1 MKKTLSHACMMVL
14 VLLCTGKVIFSQ
26 TDTAH
31 KRYTVAVFTPLYL
44 DSAFD
49 ASGVYRYDK
58 YFPKFISPGLEFYEG
73 VKLAADTLM
82 AEKPP
87 LTVEIFDTRSATAT
101 MQQQLNSVSMQNAGL
116 IIGHVT
122 PAEAKIL

>member
-26 TDTAH
+26 TDTSQ

-49 ASGVYRYDK
+49 ASGAYRYDK

-73 VKLAADTLM
+73 VKLAADSLL
-82 AEKPP
+82 AEKIP
-87 LTVEIFDTRSATAT
+87 LDIEIFDTRS
-101 MQQQLNSVSMQNAGL
+101 S
-116 IIGHVT
+116 
-122 PAEAKIL
+122 KITLQ